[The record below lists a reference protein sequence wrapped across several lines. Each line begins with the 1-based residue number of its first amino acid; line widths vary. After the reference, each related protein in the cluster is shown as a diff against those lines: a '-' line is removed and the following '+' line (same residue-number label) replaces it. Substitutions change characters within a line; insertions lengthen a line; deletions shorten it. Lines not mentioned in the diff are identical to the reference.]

1 MFIHIVFFWLKEGV
15 EEKDLGAMEEG
26 LTSLFNI
33 STVRGGHWG
42 KPANTPRE
50 VVDNSYSY
58 ALTVIFDDRA
68 GHDAYQK
75 DAQHVKLL
83 EQCSSLWSKI
93 KVYDY
98 LTER

>member
-1 MFIHIVFFWLKEGV
+1 MFIHTVFFWLKEGV
-15 EEKDLGAMEEG
+15 EEKDLEALEKGIA
-26 LTSLFNI
+26 SLFKI

-50 VVDNSYSY
+50 VVDNSYTY
-58 ALTVIFDDRA
+58 GLTLIFDDRE

-75 DAQHVKLL
+75 DAQHVTFV
-83 EQCSSLWSKI
+83 EQYSSMWSNV